1 MELGLEGKVAI
12 GTGGT
17 RGIGSAI
24 AEGFVKEGASVVVA
38 DIRFDEAQQILT
50 GMARYVTFCP

>member
-1 MELGLEGKVAI
+1 MELGIEGKVAI
-12 GTGGT
+12 MTGGGQ
-17 RGIGSAI
+17 GIGAAI
-24 AEGFVKEGASVVVA
+24 VEGFVKEGASVVVA